1 MKTIH
6 HEVDHLQQQVEKLKA
21 QIKRTIKALSADAPT
36 KKNWQVLID
45 ELKASI
51 K

>member
-1 MKTIH
+1 MA
-6 HEVDHLQQQVEKLKA
+6 EKDPLNDDLKELIERA
-21 QIKRTIKALSADAPT
+21 VKALSADAPT

-45 ELKASI
+45 ELKAAI